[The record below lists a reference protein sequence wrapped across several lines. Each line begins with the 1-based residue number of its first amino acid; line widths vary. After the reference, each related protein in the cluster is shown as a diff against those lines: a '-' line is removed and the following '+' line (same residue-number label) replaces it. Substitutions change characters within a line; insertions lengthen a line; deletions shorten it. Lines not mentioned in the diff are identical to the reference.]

1 MMKLSEWNKSLEY
14 AEEICRKMK
23 DIDVRVSEYSMY
35 DGRKGIY
42 LIAYDYYGKFY
53 KKAAS
58 GMHDTFEEMKK
69 FLDRA
74 AREVMMR

>member
-42 LIAYDYYGKFY
+42 LIAYD
-53 KKAAS
+53 
-58 GMHDTFEEMKK
+58 D
-69 FLDRA
+69 L
-74 AREVMMR
+74 